1 MNTKFLDKF
10 RFLERNQAIILGK
23 CKSII
28 DSGVLQIEPIEKAKK
43 EIRREAKVIYSK
55 QKSMGQDKAK
65 EIALLQFDPLLSR
78 FHPQKHFGAVPE
90 KLEAALQKYIKK
102 DSISK
107 EVKNQGNHALSFK
120 FQLIEPDEF
129 KKLFYLKYMR
139 SVAHA
144 GENVGTI
151 AAQSIGEPST
161 QMTLNTFHLA
171 GHGAANMTLGIPR
184 LKEILMTTPTNIKT
198 PCMTVFFKPNQDMTQ
213 EKMQK
218 FAKTFE
224 RIRLQEVVKEIKLA

>member
-55 QKSMGQDKAK
+55 QKSLGQEKAK
-65 EIALLQFDPLLSR
+65 ELALLQFDPLLSR

-107 EVKNQGNHALSFK
+107 EVKNQGDHALSFK
-120 FQLIEPDEF
+120 FPLIEPDEF

-151 AAQSIGEPST
+151 AAQSIGEP
-161 QMTLNTFHLA
+161 
-171 GHGAANMTLGIPR
+171 
-184 LKEILMTTPTNIKT
+184 
-198 PCMTVFFKPNQDMTQ
+198 
-213 EKMQK
+213 
-218 FAKTFE
+218 
-224 RIRLQEVVKEIKLA
+224 